1 MPKRIQ
7 RRRAAGWRKPEG
19 AVYVGRPT
27 IWGNPYRVAR
37 QGKMTWNVYS
47 FDATEP
53 MVSFTS
59 RTGREARQFA
69 VDRLIDLFTH
79 HRDPWG
85 RDRVRSE
92 LAGRDLTCWCPEDQP
107 CHADVLLEIANGD
120 ES

>member
-7 RRRAAGWRKPEG
+7 RRRDAGWRKPEG
-19 AVYVGRPT
+19 ALFVGRPS
-27 IWGNPYRVAR
+27 IWGNPYRVVR
-37 QGKMTWNVYS
+37 QGKTTWHVYA
-47 FDATEP
+47 FDASEP

-92 LAGRDLTCWCPEDQP
+92 LAGRDLLRWCPEGQAR
-107 CHADVLLEIANGD
+107 HADALPETANGG